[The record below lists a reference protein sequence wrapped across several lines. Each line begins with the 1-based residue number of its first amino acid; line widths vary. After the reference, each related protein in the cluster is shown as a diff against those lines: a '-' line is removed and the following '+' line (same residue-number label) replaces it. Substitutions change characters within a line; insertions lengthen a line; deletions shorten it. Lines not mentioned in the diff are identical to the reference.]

1 MCLLARGLA
10 GVHAMMQ
17 ASHSVHVYTS
27 CRYSIGYR
35 GTSLIRN
42 SAALEDPT
50 VGLCP
55 EPYVGPRGGAFSYE
69 RGTPV
74 THVSHDGAGAAGDR
88 ASLSFPA
95 SGTSPLTFMATSI
108 SPVFFNAPS
117 HSRNVAD
124 QPATSSARTHSRE
137 DPSHRVP
144 AKSHTNH

>member
-1 MCLLARGLA
+1 
-10 GVHAMMQ
+10 MMQ

-35 GTSLIRN
+35 GTSLMRN

-74 THVSHDGAGAAGDR
+74 THVSHDGAGATGDR
-88 ASLSFPA
+88 ASLSTPA
-95 SGTSPLTFMATSI
+95 SGTAPLLFGDMKERFVIEPMTSDRKLK
-108 SPVFFNAPS
+108 A
-117 HSRNVAD
+117 
-124 QPATSSARTHSRE
+124 SSEGS
-137 DPSHRVP
+137 
-144 AKSHTNH
+144 K